1 MKIFVLNCGSSSIKY
16 QLFDMT
22 DETVIAKGLA
32 EKIGN
37 PEGHIELK
45 ITNPKNKIE
54 VNLPLA
60 DHSVALNKIM
70 DMMTENGVIKDKSE
84 ITAIAHR
91 LVHAGEYYHGSV
103 EVTDDVVFRIQ
114 ECNDLAPLHIPANII
129 GIRTCQKLF
138 PDTFMSGTFDTAFHH
153 TMPDY
158 AYMYP
163 IDYKYYEKYRVRRY
177 GFHGSSHFFV
187 SNRAAEMLGKDI
199 KDLKI
204 VTCHLGNGCS
214 MAAVDGGKSIDTTM
228 GMTPLEGVMMGTRS
242 GDVDPGVIFFLA
254 DKEGGHQPVNKM
266 FNKNSGLFGV
276 SGISND
282 MRDIRKA
289 RDEGNKRAALALAM
303 FTYRIKKYIASYAA
317 AMGGVDVVIFTG
329 GIGENVGEIRER
341 SVEGLE
347 FMGIKMNK
355 ELNNTICGS
364 EAVVSTDD
372 SKVKVMGIPTNEELV
387 LARDSKKLYEEKFGK
402 K

>member
-254 DKEGGHQPVNKM
+254 DKEGGHQAVNKM
-266 FNKNSGLFGV
+266 FNKNSGLLGV

-355 ELNNTICGS
+355 ELNNTICGT

-372 SKVKVMGIPTNEELV
+372 SKVKVMVIPTNEELV
-387 LARDSKKLYEEKFGK
+387 LARDAKKLYEEKFRK
-402 K
+402 